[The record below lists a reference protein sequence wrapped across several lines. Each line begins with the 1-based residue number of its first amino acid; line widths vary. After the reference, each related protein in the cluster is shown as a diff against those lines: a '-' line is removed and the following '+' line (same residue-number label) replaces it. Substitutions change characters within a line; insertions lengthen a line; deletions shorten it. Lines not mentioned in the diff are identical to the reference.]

1 MEFLPTE
8 SFRTASLIHVKI
20 GKVQQWTSPG
30 LDKVGRIKQRLT
42 LGAQSLLIVQ
52 LGQPGVHAKKFSSS
66 SKMQEKNARNIMSN
80 M

>member
-8 SFRTASLIHVKI
+8 SFRTASLVCVKI
-20 GKVQQWTSPG
+20 GKALQRTSPG
-30 LDKVGRIKQRLT
+30 LDRVGRIKQRLT

-52 LGQPGVHAKKFSSS
+52 LGQPGVHAKRKQQF
-66 SKMQEKNARNIMSN
+66 KNPRKNARNIMSN